1 MPVPLFTTHSSPWQP
16 ETKNVQAVLGPCTV
30 LASPKELQRWPA
42 VQGGYG
48 VNFKL
53 ECTNGWA
60 LPLSLYDQGRYVTI
74 RHKVQRAQQSLELWF
89 PQAPACYT
97 SLSWRGRR
105 YRNRRSS
112 PSALQPIEDMLRKL
126 GQALDSRRTAT
137 LMRRRTRRT
146 WVRSAPRSLHRAQR
160 TADKPKLYEK
170 KVAAGAASPTSKGE
184 AHERSHCRGADGAE

>member
-1 MPVPLFTTHSSPWQP
+1 MPVPLFTTHCSPWQL

-89 PQAPACYT
+89 PQAPACFT
-97 SLSWRGRR
+97 SLS
-105 YRNRRSS
+105 
-112 PSALQPIEDMLRKL
+112 
-126 GQALDSRRTAT
+126 
-137 LMRRRTRRT
+137 
-146 WVRSAPRSLHRAQR
+146 
-160 TADKPKLYEK
+160 
-170 KVAAGAASPTSKGE
+170 
-184 AHERSHCRGADGAE
+184 

>member
-60 LPLSLYDQGRYVTI
+60 MPLSLYDQGRYVTI
-74 RHKVQRAQQSLELWF
+74 PSEWASRLQRRAHRTRSSEKSLELWF
-89 PQAPACYT
+89 PQAPACFT
-97 SLSWRGRR
+97 SLS
-105 YRNRRSS
+105 
-112 PSALQPIEDMLRKL
+112 
-126 GQALDSRRTAT
+126 
-137 LMRRRTRRT
+137 
-146 WVRSAPRSLHRAQR
+146 
-160 TADKPKLYEK
+160 
-170 KVAAGAASPTSKGE
+170 
-184 AHERSHCRGADGAE
+184 

>member
-1 MPVPLFTTHSSPWQP
+1 MPVPSFTTFSRPWQP

-74 RHKVQRAQQSLELWF
+74 PSE
-89 PQAPACYT
+89 
-97 SLSWRGRR
+97 WR
-105 YRNRRSS
+105 
-112 PSALQPIEDMLRKL
+112 L
-126 GQALDSRRTAT
+126 
-137 LMRRRTRRT
+137 
-146 WVRSAPRSLHRAQR
+146 
-160 TADKPKLYEK
+160 
-170 KVAAGAASPTSKGE
+170 
-184 AHERSHCRGADGAE
+184 